1 MTHARWWQH
10 DPKLLSSL
18 TPSVFDTVSVRKYQT
33 SVLFTLVQIKFL
45 LRLCLPLPN
54 DTNWC
59 THAASLKAC
68 SVSSGLL
75 QELNPKL
82 GTNLK
87 SIYVRKKILFHLSL
101 VTHFIFLVFFPWN
114 INLRSVHQSGFP
126 VQCFLHNPPTNLHFT
141 PQRGLWPA
149 ALLGT
154 CLHFLHFNFL
164 THFF

>member
-1 MTHARWWQH
+1 M
-10 DPKLLSSL
+10 SS
-18 TPSVFDTVSVRKYQT
+18 R
-33 SVLFTLVQIKFL
+33 
-45 LRLCLPLPN
+45 
-54 DTNWC
+54 
-59 THAASLKAC
+59 
-68 SVSSGLL
+68 LL

-82 GTNLK
+82 GINLK

-126 VQCFLHNPPTNLHFT
+126 VQCFLHNPPTNIHFT

-164 THFF
+164 THFFKKCTVVLDTQSSTLGSLKSGLNTDLWSHISKVDRIKRRRVLKVA